1 MHHGEAQITAQPAW
15 ARASLSAGTKLC
27 DCWGAGIHP
36 QMPPVLLSDFSGAPG
51 PEFGEAIHCQW
62 VWGPG
67 AAHPTTEAHGAR
79 SSRVRTQSKRIA
91 SGLRVARPT
100 LSAKNKASF
109 KASMLLKSQNTA
121 LAIPPVLLEEHGGE
135 ELELR
140 VPPGPSQPCSWGGV
154 NT

>member
-1 MHHGEAQITAQPAW
+1 MQITAQPAW

-36 QMPPVLLSDFSGAPG
+36 QMPPVLLSQTSGGPQGPSLEKPFTVSGPG
-51 PEFGEAIHCQW
+51 GQERPTPPLRPME
-62 VWGPG
+62 PG
-67 AAHPTTEAHGAR
+67 AAASA
-79 SSRVRTQSKRIA
+79 QSKQTA

-109 KASMLLKSQNTA
+109 KASMLPKSQNTA
-121 LAIPPVLLEEHGGE
+121 LAFPLVLLEEHGGE